1 VQYLVDKKDKN
12 MDAKPKM
19 KENSS
24 DEREKFDDEDSDR
37 AYDVATSLAEMVF
50 YDQEHLKGLMS
61 AVQKSQD
68 PSQVVGAAVGQVML
82 VAYNKANQADLQIDD
97 RVWAADEGVL
107 DTIVNEAVEF
117 VSQAGAQVNPEAVK
131 SVALK
136 VLQDS
141 PKPGEQPQQP
151 QPMNGVPQ
159 R

>member
-1 VQYLVDKKDKN
+1 
-12 MDAKPKM
+12 MDARPKM
-19 KENSS
+19 KEQE
-24 DEREKFDDEDSDR
+24 DMGERETLDDEDSDR

-50 YDQEHLKGLMS
+50 FDQEHLKGLMP

-68 PSQVVGAAVGQVML
+68 PSQVVGAAVGQVLL

-107 DTIVNEAVEF
+107 DTLVGEAVDF
-117 VSQAGAQVNPEAVK
+117 LGQSGVQVDPEAVK
-131 SVALK
+131 ASALK

-141 PKPGEQPQQP
+141 PQPGEQQQQEQAPQ

>member
-1 VQYLVDKKDKN
+1 
-12 MDAKPKM
+12 MDAKPTKM
-19 KENSS
+19 KEKE
-24 DEREKFDDEDSDR
+24 DLMEDKRESFDDEDSDR

-50 YDQEHLKGLMS
+50 FDQEHLKGLMP

-68 PSQVVGAAVGQVML
+68 PSQVVGAAVGQVLL

-107 DTIVNEAVEF
+107 DTLVGESVEF
-117 VSQAGAQVNPEAVK
+117 MTDAGFEVNPGVVK